1 MKKNNTDNKNNNIQ
15 NANETINLL
24 HYKTNQS
31 EKYHLDHKN
40 YENEKKIIDENTIF
54 INTQQNELKKQLKYQ
69 DEALDELEK
78 GVDRLHQIGISIK
91 DESALQK
98 VMLENLDNDISND
111 NNKIATINKKI
122 KKFLNVSDNCNML
135 WIIIVLCIIL
145 FIGICLIIWT

>member
-15 NANETINLL
+15 NANETINIL

-31 EKYHLDHKN
+31 GKYQFDHKN
-40 YENEKKIIDENTIF
+40 YENEKKINDENTTF
-54 INTQQNELKKQLKYQ
+54 INTQKNELKKQLKYQ
-69 DEALDELEK
+69 DDALDELEK
-78 GVDRLHQIGISIK
+78 GIERLHQIGISIK

-111 NNKIATINKKI
+111 NNKIATINNKI

-135 WIIIVLCIIL
+135 WIIIILCIIL
-145 FIGICLIIWT
+145 FISICLIIWT